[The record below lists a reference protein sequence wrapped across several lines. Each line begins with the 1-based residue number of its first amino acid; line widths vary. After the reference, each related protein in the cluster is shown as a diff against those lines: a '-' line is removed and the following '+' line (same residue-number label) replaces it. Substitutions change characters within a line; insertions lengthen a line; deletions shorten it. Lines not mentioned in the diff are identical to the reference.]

1 MISTIDYQSFL
12 YHLMETYVL
21 SSSHLVLYSAARPP
35 ETHEVTNLCGVHSAA
50 SGNVRPPFTG
60 FASVDEGG

>member
-1 MISTIDYQSFL
+1 MISTIDYLL

-21 SSSHLVLYSAARPP
+21 SSSHLVLKLVLLGRPKL
-35 ETHEVTNLCGVHSAA
+35 HEVTNLCGVHSAA
-50 SGNVRPPFTG
+50 SGHSPPFTG